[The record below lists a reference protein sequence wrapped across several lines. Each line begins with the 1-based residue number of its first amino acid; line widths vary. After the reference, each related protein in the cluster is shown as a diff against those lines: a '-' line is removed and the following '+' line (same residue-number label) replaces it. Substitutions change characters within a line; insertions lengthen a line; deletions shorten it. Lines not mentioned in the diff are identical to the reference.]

1 MMSHDPILRSILTTV
16 SVATEAAGE
25 NILTLTSKVR
35 GPLARLDAFGRRLVI
50 LGQAID
56 CDVMQEHR

>member
-1 MMSHDPILRSILTTV
+1 MMSHDPILWSILTTV
-16 SVATEAAGE
+16 SVGTEAVGE
-25 NILTLTSKVR
+25 NLLTLTSRVR
-35 GPLARLDAFGRRLVI
+35 GPLDRLDAFGRRLVT